1 MANEKLTPEQ
11 IHELIMKAKERKAN
25 KPLDV
30 TREEG
35 MYIQYQLRL
44 KGYTYA
50 GIAAELECSRSAV
63 QKVVTGQA
71 HSRHIEKEVAGV
83 LGFESWNTMLRT
95 IRAAA

>member
-1 MANEKLTPEQ
+1 MANDKLTPEQ
-11 IHELIMKAKERKAN
+11 IHELIMKAQERKAN
-25 KPLDV
+25 RPLNV

-35 MYIQYQLRL
+35 MYIQYQLKL

-50 GIAAELECSRSAV
+50 GLAAELECSRSVV
-63 QKVVTGQA
+63 QKVVMGQK
-71 HSRHIEKEVAGV
+71 HSRRIEKEVASV

>member
-50 GIAAELECSRSAV
+50 GIAAELDCSRSAV
-63 QKVVTGQA
+63 MQVVTGRS
-71 HSRHIEKEVAGV
+71 HSRRIEKEVAGV